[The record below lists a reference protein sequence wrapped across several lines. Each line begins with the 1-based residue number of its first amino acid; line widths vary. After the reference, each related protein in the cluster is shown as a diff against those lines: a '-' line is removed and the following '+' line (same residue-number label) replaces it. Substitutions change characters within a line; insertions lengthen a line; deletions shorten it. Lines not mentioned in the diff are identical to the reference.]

1 MNRDGQHMTTTS
13 RPCRRIGNAAWLW
26 LLPLSAVLALI
37 LVYPLMEIVRLSFTD
52 STLVAG
58 EPSRAT
64 TGAYDSLIQG
74 TDFHHTLE
82 ITFLFTVFSTVFQLA
97 LGLCVALLVNN
108 AERRGLRGTVALR
121 TTVLTAWAVP
131 GVVIGVIWSLLYQE
145 TDAGV
150 LNHGL
155 SLLGLSGDTPFLS
168 DPDNALIAVTVA
180 NVWRGTAL
188 SMILSYAGLKTIPDE
203 MYEAARMDGASPF
216 QSLSR
221 ITLPMMLPLLTVNL
235 VLVLVETFNT
245 FDMVMALT
253 GGGPGTSTQV
263 LALSVYDTVFRQLS
277 LGRGAAMAVVLMLL
291 NLVVIALYTKL
302 TERQERTA

>member
-1 MNRDGQHMTTTS
+1 MMTTPRPRRRTS
-13 RPCRRIGNAAWLW
+13 NAAWPW

-37 LVYPLMEIVRLSFTD
+37 LVYPLVEMVRLSFTD

-58 EPSRAT
+58 EPSHAT
-64 TGAYDSLIQG
+64 TGAYDSLIHG

-82 ITFLFTVFSTVFQLA
+82 ITFLFTVFSTVFQIA

-155 SLLGLSGDTPFLS
+155 SLLGLPGDTPFLS
-168 DPDNALIAVTVA
+168 DPDYALIAVTVA

-188 SMILSYAGLKTIPDE
+188 SMILSYAGLKTIPEE

-216 QSLSR
+216 QALSR

-235 VLVLVETFNT
+235 VLVMVETFNT

>member
-1 MNRDGQHMTTTS
+1 MTTTS
-13 RPCRRIGNAAWLW
+13 RPRRRIGNAAWPW